1 MSTLPLLEDEM
12 HRLVDEAQRRGIF
25 LRLMG
30 GLAVKVHCDRA
41 AHRALMRDYPD
52 IDFVTNKAG
61 ALRLEAFLVEM
72 GYTPNKT
79 FNTLSGDHRQLY
91 HDQQRNRQIDIFIG
105 DFHMCH
111 RLPLSDRLEVEPL
124 TIPLAELFLTKA
136 QIVQLNRKDVLD
148 LLSMLLEHD
157 VGPGDK
163 ETING
168 DVIASLCAK
177 DWGLY
182 TTITQTMERLRT
194 FMTRDE
200 ADLLDQESKALI
212 SGHLD
217 KLQAALESAPK
228 NMQWKLRSRMGTRVP
243 WYDEVEEVHR

>member
-61 ALRLEAFLVEM
+61 SLRLESFLVEM

-91 HDQQRNRQIDIFIG
+91 HDQPRNRQIDIFIG

-111 RLPLSDRLEVEPL
+111 RLPLSDRLQVEPL

-157 VGPGDK
+157 VGPGDR
-163 ETING
+163 ETINS
-168 DVIASLCAK
+168 DVIASLCAR

-182 TTITQTMERLRT
+182 TTVSQSMERLRT
-194 FMTRDE
+194 FMARDE
-200 ADLLDQESKALI
+200 ADLLDEESKTQI
-212 SGHLD
+212 SARLD
-217 KLQAALESAPK
+217 KLQAALESSPK
-228 NMQWKLRSRMGTRVP
+228 NMQWKVRSRMGTRVP